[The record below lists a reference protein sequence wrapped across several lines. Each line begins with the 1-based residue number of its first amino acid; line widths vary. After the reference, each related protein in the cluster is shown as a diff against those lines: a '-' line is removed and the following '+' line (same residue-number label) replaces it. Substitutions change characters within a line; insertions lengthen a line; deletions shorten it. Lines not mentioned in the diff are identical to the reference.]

1 MRPVRFYGRTE
12 HHPDGVKWVDTQVKF
27 VGPFWQLNTEKQEIL
42 SGGPKADLPAVL
54 LAGGA
59 GSALRHPRP
68 RLQEQR
74 GQHHEAVVCEG
85 AVRVQPERLYVR
97 FLFLAFQSWEG

>member
-1 MRPVRFYGRTE
+1 MSGLRSTSALETNRF
-12 HHPDGVKWVDTQVKF
+12 KVDCT
-27 VGPFWQLNTEKQEIL
+27 
-42 SGGPKADLPAVL
+42 DLYLPGVL

-74 GQHHEAVVCEG
+74 CQHHEAVVREG
-85 AVRVQPERLYVR
+85 TVRVQPERLYVR
-97 FLFLAFQSWEG
+97 FLYFQPWESRQDDSE